1 MEPLETWENFGLAPP
16 IGSKTKQTLLK
27 PTLLK
32 TNLNDG
38 TGCPWAGQLKLNMSP
53 NRLLKIEPLDS

>member
-16 IGSKTKQTLLK
+16 IGSRTKQTLLK

-32 TNLNDG
+32 NQPE
-38 TGCPWAGQLKLNMSP
+38 CPWAGQLKLNMSP